1 MKHNICVD
9 ALYGYEE
16 PPLRLGGHFW
26 RSDRGS
32 VLASVEGRSRHL
44 ATWRLIFRF
53 AGVHKY
59 VGDGMAFRT
68 SLREPLKNTST
79 GYRAPIATRSIA
91 FQPSRIF
98 HPRRGLKKAR
108 GSPCAGHGHFS
119 EIAVIRPLYR
129 MSHRDRGFYC
139 SGVSSQCD
147 ERNDSSLIRNH

>member
-59 VGDGMAFRT
+59 VGDGMAFRA
-68 SLREPLKNTST
+68 SLGNVEKYKHWIPSANRDAVKRLPTLKNISP
-79 GYRAPIATRSIA
+79 APRVKKGPRFTMRRTRSLLRDSGIA
-91 FQPSRIF
+91 D
-98 HPRRGLKKAR
+98 K
-108 GSPCAGHGHFS
+108 
-119 EIAVIRPLYR
+119 
-129 MSHRDRGFYC
+129 
-139 SGVSSQCD
+139 
-147 ERNDSSLIRNH
+147 